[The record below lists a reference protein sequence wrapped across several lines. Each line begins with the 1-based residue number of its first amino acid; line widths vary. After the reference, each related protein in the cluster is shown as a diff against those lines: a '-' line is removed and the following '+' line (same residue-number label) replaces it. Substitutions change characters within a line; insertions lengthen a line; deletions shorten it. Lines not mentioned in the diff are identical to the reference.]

1 MKYSVLSIAA
11 IVAPALG
18 NPAYFWRQY
27 FPHRIR
33 PADAGTININNYV
46 PINVYVD
53 VEPQGYHYNIAP
65 GRQESVPG
73 AQVADVKFNGE
84 VEVSYVS
91 GDQDTFNYVI
101 NPIGGNFPGCVNVS
115 PDGCGSSTWCSGQPS
130 TSPVTC
136 PAGTELPIALY
147 TPRYV
152 PRSRQSPAST
162 DFKFASDIW
171 REREFLL

>member
-27 FPHRIR
+27 IPHRIH
-33 PADAGTININNYV
+33 PANAGTISINNYV
-46 PINVYVD
+46 PANVHVD
-53 VEPQGYHYNIAP
+53 VEPQGYQYTVAP
-65 GRQESVPG
+65 GGQQSVPG
-73 AQVADVKFNGE
+73 APVADVKFNGE

-91 GDQDTFNYVI
+91 GDQGTFNYVI

-115 PDGCGSSTWCSGQPS
+115 PDGCGSLTWCSGQPP

-136 PAGTELPIALY
+136 PADTELRITLY
-147 TPRYV
+147 
-152 PRSRQSPAST
+152 SPNYMWS
-162 DFKFASDIW
+162 
-171 REREFLL
+171 EREFLL